1 MLIHVMNGPHLRG
14 AERFGVELAQ
24 SLSDRGVQQ
33 KIILLRGPEKPHLEI
48 LDCEVKAL
56 DRGMG
61 RFKRWLWL
69 RGQLLEETNSVVLC
83 HGQGP
88 QKTSVL
94 ALVGSGSRRPYLAVK
109 QIGMLMHWVHRF
121 QTVRLALNRWLMR
134 RTELCVC
141 LGPRQVEEVIELLHV
156 PSEKTVII
164 PNGRRMPGIIPRD
177 VVRSDREILMVG
189 ALASEKNLGLA
200 FDLLA
205 EVREFGVNCRLTL
218 VGDGPLKRELEER
231 AREEFPEDTVRFLG
245 QVSGV
250 WPHYVRASLLLLCSE
265 TEGVP
270 GVVIEATLAGLPTV
284 AWDVGDIGSVL
295 EDGRNGRLVPFGD
308 QSALLEALI
317 SLLGNQA
324 ALKDL
329 QASAARMAPELSF
342 DRIADAYLDCLPL
355 EIGR

>member
-14 AERFGVELAQ
+14 AERFAVELAQ
-24 SLSDRGVQQ
+24 SLADRGVQQ
-33 KIILLRGPEKPHLEI
+33 KIILLCGPENPRLDI
-48 LDCEVKAL
+48 LDCEVRAL
-56 DRGMG
+56 DQGLNT
-61 RFKRWLWL
+61 FKRWLWL

-88 QKTSVL
+88 QKAAVL
-94 ALVGSGSRRPYLAVK
+94 ALVGSGSRRPFLAVK
-109 QIGMLMHWVHRF
+109 QIGMLMHWVRRF
-121 QTVRLALNRWLMR
+121 KTVRLVLNRWLMR
-134 RTELCVC
+134 RTDRCVC
-141 LGPRQVEEVIELLHV
+141 LGPRQVEEVGELLRV
-156 PSEKTVII
+156 PSEKIVII
-164 PNGRRMPGIIPRD
+164 PNGRRIPR
-177 VVRSDREILMVG
+177 VLPRHGVRSDNEILMVG

-205 EVREFGVNCRLTL
+205 EVRECVVNCRLTL
-218 VGDGPLKRELEER
+218 VGDGPLRRELEER

-245 QVSGV
+245 QVSDV
-250 WPHYVRASLLLLCSE
+250 WSHYLRASILFLCSE

-308 QSALLEALI
+308 RGALSEALI

-324 ALKDL
+324 ALKHL
-329 QASAARMAPELSF
+329 QANAARMAPELSF